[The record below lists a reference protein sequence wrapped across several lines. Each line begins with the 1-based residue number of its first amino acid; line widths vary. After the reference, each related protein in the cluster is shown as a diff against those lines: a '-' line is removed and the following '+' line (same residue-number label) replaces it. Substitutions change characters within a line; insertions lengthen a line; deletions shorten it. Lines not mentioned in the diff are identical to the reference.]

1 MRALPVL
8 LLCALAVAGCASAD
22 RSFRPDTAGTATIR
36 VPQDAPTVQQAV
48 DSARPG
54 DLVLVSPG
62 VYRESVR
69 ITVPD
74 LVLRGID
81 RNRVVFD
88 GEVRRANGIVVTAP
102 GVAVENLTVRDH
114 VLNGVLVT
122 GMADESGG
130 LARGSDGYSRLDP
143 AKFPPVQGFR
153 VSYVTAS
160 NNGLYGVYAFDSQ
173 HGLIEH
179 SYASG
184 SADSGFYVGQCNPCD
199 IAVRGNV
206 AERNA
211 VGYEGTNASGRM
223 SVVGN
228 RFVGN
233 RVGLSPNS
241 DYQEAFVPP
250 RDAAIVGN
258 LVAANA
264 QAGSPAQADGG
275 FGVGIGIA
283 GGTRNLLARNLV
295 TGNPGAGIALASAED
310 LAPSDNRLVG
320 NVLNGNGVDIVY
332 AASDRAPGS
341 GNCLQDNVLTSTAPA
356 GLTGTMACPAKPAQA
371 AGVRLALPPAPRGV
385 PFPDV
390 AAPPGQPD
398 LPDAATAPPR
408 PAHGLPGPVDLDSYP
423 VPPLALLAEH
433 AGVKP

>member
-1 MRALPVL
+1 VRALPLVL
-8 LLCALAVAGCASAD
+8 LFTLAVAGCSSAAS
-22 RSFRPDTAGTATIR
+22 SFRPDTAGVATIR

-74 LVLRGID
+74 LVLRGTD

-88 GEVRRANGIVVTAP
+88 GEVRRANGIVVTAA

-130 LARGSDGYSRLDP
+130 LARGSDGYTRLDP
-143 AKFPPVQGFR
+143 ARFPPVQGFR
-153 VSYVTAS
+153 VSSVTAS

-173 HGLIEH
+173 HGVIEH

-184 SADSGFYVGQCNPCD
+184 SADSGFYVGQCHPCD
-199 IAVRGNV
+199 IVVRGNV

-223 SVVGN
+223 AVVGN
-228 RFVGN
+228 RFVAT
-233 RVGLSPNS
+233 RVCLPPNTAVEES
-241 DYQEAFVPP
+241 FLPQQ
-250 RDAAIVGN
+250 DAAIVGN

-264 QAGSPAQADGG
+264 QPGSPAQADGG

-310 LAPSDNRLVG
+310 LAPSGNRLVG
-320 NVLNGNGVDIVY
+320 NVLSGNGVDVAY

-356 GLTGTMACPAKPAQA
+356 GLAGTMACPASPGAA

-390 AAPPGQPD
+390 AAPPEQPG

-408 PAHGLPGPVDLDSYP
+408 PARGLPGPVDLDSYP
-423 VPPLALLAEH
+423 VPPIALLAEH

>member
-1 MRALPVL
+1 MRALPVV
-8 LLCALAVAGCASAD
+8 LLCVLAAAGCASGP
-22 RSFRPDTAGTATIR
+22 RPDTAGPATIR

-62 VYRESVR
+62 VYHESVR
-69 ITVPD
+69 VTVPD
-74 LVLRGID
+74 LVLRGTD

-88 GEVRRANGIVVTAP
+88 GEVRRPNGIVVTAP
-102 GVAVENLTVRDH
+102 GVAVENLTVRNH
-114 VLNGVLVT
+114 TLNGVLVT

-130 LARGSDGYSRLDP
+130 LARGSDGYTRLNP
-143 AKFPPVQGFR
+143 AEFPPVQGFR

-184 SADSGFYVGQCNPCD
+184 SADSGFYVGQCSPCD
-199 IAVRGNV
+199 IVVRGNV

-223 SVVGN
+223 AVVGN
-228 RFVGN
+228 RFAGN
-233 RVGLSPNS
+233 RVGVSTNS
-241 DYQEAFVPP
+241 DYQEAFVPQ

-258 LVAANA
+258 VVASNA
-264 QAGSPAQADGG
+264 EPGSPAQADGG

-283 GGTRNLLARNLV
+283 GGTRNLVARNLV

-310 LAPSDNRLVG
+310 LAPLDNQLVG
-320 NVLNGNGVDIVY
+320 NVLSANGVDVAY

-356 GLTGTMACPAKPAQA
+356 GIAGTMACPSHPATA
-371 AGVRLALPPAPRGV
+371 AGVRLTLPPAPRGV

-390 AAPPGQPD
+390 TAPPAQPD

-408 PAHGLPGPVDLDSYP
+408 PARDLPGPVDLAGYG
-423 VPPLALLAEH
+423 VPEPALLAEY
-433 AGVKP
+433 AGVKR